1 MLAQLNAV
9 FLEGL
14 MDEAGWYEDPTK
26 QPLLISDYKIIEPE
40 VVQQDPG
47 SNDAG
52 VFVAQWMIMHYL
64 WGTYDVE
71 RVSAYSRMRLAI
83 DIVLKDHNAD
93 RLAFTTKLWL
103 TGGCLRLSHVI
114 ANSSLHLQPHLPLY
128 IHPFLEDAYMEPN
141 CIFFMLLCI
150 LCCGCLPKPYTKQ
163 HVLM

>member
-1 MLAQLNAV
+1 MMLTQLQVV

-26 QPLLISDYKIIEPE
+26 QPLLISDYKIIESE

-83 DIVLKDHNAD
+83 DIVLKEHNAD
-93 RLAFTTKLWL
+93 RLAFIDKALAYWRVFAPL
-103 TGGCLRLSHVI
+103 
-114 ANSSLHLQPHLPLY
+114 PHDG
-128 IHPFLEDAYMEPN
+128 E
-141 CIFFMLLCI
+141 
-150 LCCGCLPKPYTKQ
+150 
-163 HVLM
+163 